1 MLLCLSASSQF
12 RNSVMAAGSM
22 RSRVSLPGGMDLP
35 SRKKTISSLKVS
47 R

>member
-12 RNSVMAAGSM
+12 RNPVMAAASM
-22 RSRVSLPGGMDLP
+22 RSRVSLPGGIDLS
-35 SRKKTISSLKVS
+35 SRNQEIRSLNVS